1 MTISGG
7 DMRKTAMAMAFAA
20 ILAVPLASDLGA
32 QRLPE
37 PRITPFAAPVTD
49 TVPKTGRQPL
59 PPGFVTQQAV
69 AGFGGLAVGGLLGG
83 MVGSALV
90 QDGGNGWEDLAGLVV
105 GMAVGGAVGSSVA
118 VYRFSNAK
126 GYRSSY
132 AATLLG
138 SVVGFSGGPVFWVTV
153 PIGSAVGYNVARK

>member
-1 MTISGG
+1 
-7 DMRKTAMAMAFAA
+7 MRKTAMAMAFAA
-20 ILAVPLASDLGA
+20 ILAVPLASNLGA

-37 PRITPFAAPVTD
+37 PRITTLAAPMAD
-49 TVPKTGRQPL
+49 TVPTMGRQPL

-69 AGFGGLAVGGLLGG
+69 AGFGGLAVGGLIGG

-90 QDGGNGWEDLAGLVV
+90 QDGGSGWEDLAGAIF
-105 GMAVGGAVGSSVA
+105 GMAIGGAVGSSVA

-138 SVVGFSGGPVFWVTV
+138 SVAGFFGGPVFWVTV